1 MKIWSDIMEFI
12 ESLVNNS
19 MFYYIIVALTYVLL
33 IVFVVTLIMKNKSKK
48 RAKQKL
54 QEAHKKDIES
64 VDLEAVLGKMQEDVE
79 KPKEEVRTFEE
90 EQEAKAIISY
100 QELLQAVKKDVTE
113 VTSVNLDE
121 VEVFTDPM
129 EEADLPTVKAM
140 SKQIDNPLKPEVL
153 ETEIVKEEIPVV
165 MEEPKEEPKRVERPI
180 DLVRPKHESKFQNS
194 EFISPIYGRVN
205 NEVEYPTVR
214 PQAKPDVKVEEKL
227 ENLEKTIVF
236 KPINDNIDNDEF
248 LKALKE
254 FRNNLE

>member
-12 ESLVNNS
+12 EKLVNNS
-19 MFYYIIVALTYVLL
+19 MFYYIVVAVTYVL
-33 IVFVVTLIMKNKSKK
+33 IIAFVIILLMKNKKKK

-64 VDLEAVLGKMQEDVE
+64 VDLEAVLGKMQEDAE
-79 KPKEEVRTFEE
+79 KPKEEIRTFEE

-100 QELLQAVKKDVTE
+100 QELLQAVKKDVNE

-121 VEVFTDPM
+121 VETFEDPM
-129 EEADLPTVKAM
+129 EGAALPTVKAL
-140 SKQIDNPLKPEVL
+140 SETSNNPLKPVVL
-153 ETEIVKEEIPVV
+153 EVDENMQTEVPQV
-165 MEEPKEEPKRVERPI
+165 MEEPIEKTKTVQKPI
-180 DLVRPKHESKFQNS
+180 EVRTKNDAKFQNS

-205 NEVEYPTVR
+205 NEVDYPTI
-214 PQAKPDVKVEEKL
+214 PSFKEKIEEKQ

-254 FRNNLE
+254 FRNSLE

>member
-1 MKIWSDIMEFI
+1 MEFI
-12 ESLVNNS
+12 ENLVNNS
-19 MFYYIIVALTYVLL
+19 MFYYIVVAVTYVL
-33 IVFVVTLIMKNKSKK
+33 IIAFVVMLLMKNKSKK

-64 VDLEAVLGKMQEDVE
+64 VDLEAVLGKMQEDIE

-121 VEVFTDPM
+121 VEVFSDPM

-140 SKQIDNPLKPEVL
+140 SKINDNSLKPEVL
-153 ETEIVKEEIPVV
+153 ASEENIQVEIPKV
-165 MEEPKEEPKRVERPI
+165 MEEPKEEPKKVERPI
-180 DLVRPKHESKFQNS
+180 DLVRPKNDTKFQNS

-205 NEVEYPTVR
+205 NEAEYPTI
-214 PQAKPDVKVEEKL
+214 PSQAKPEVKVEEKL

>member
-1 MKIWSDIMEFI
+1 MEFI
-12 ESLVNNS
+12 ENLVNNS
-19 MFYYIIVALTYVLL
+19 MFYYIIVAVTYVL
-33 IVFVVTLIMKNKSKK
+33 IIAFVVMLLMKNKSKK
-48 RAKQKL
+48 RAKQRL

-121 VEVFTDPM
+121 VEVFSDPM
-129 EEADLPTVKAM
+129 EETDLPTVKAL
-140 SKQIDNPLKPEVL
+140 SETNDNPLKPEVL
-153 ETEIVKEEIPVV
+153 LAEENIQSEIPKV
-165 MEEPKEEPKRVERPI
+165 MEEPKKVERPI
-180 DLVRPKHESKFQNS
+180 DMVRPKNDTKFQNS

-205 NEVEYPTVR
+205 NETEYPTI
-214 PQAKPDVKVEEKL
+214 PSFKEKEEEKL

-254 FRNNLE
+254 FRNSLE